1 MNIKEYVKSLN
12 QDKSYW
18 QIDSGELKPLN
29 DVLPTVD
36 NLVIVFKC
44 SRCHNFHAV
53 PYTLLKIDEDG
64 DYIIFCPDND
74 EKEKYEAWV
83 FRCEIPEQLMKIFTA
98 TEFEKYQDSDVD
110 EGDCDKEDDCEEK
123 VTPEN
128 DKIKVTKKGKI
139 KTTKIGY
146 FFDCKKI
153 V

>member
-64 DYIIFCPDND
+64 DYIMFCPD
-74 EKEKYEAWV
+74 
-83 FRCEIPEQLMKIFTA
+83 
-98 TEFEKYQDSDVD
+98 S
-110 EGDCDKEDDCEEK
+110 EEK
-123 VTPEN
+123 VTPAERM
-128 DKIKVTKKGKI
+128 IKSGAGGI
-139 KTTKIGY
+139 IRA
-146 FFDCKKI
+146 
-153 V
+153 